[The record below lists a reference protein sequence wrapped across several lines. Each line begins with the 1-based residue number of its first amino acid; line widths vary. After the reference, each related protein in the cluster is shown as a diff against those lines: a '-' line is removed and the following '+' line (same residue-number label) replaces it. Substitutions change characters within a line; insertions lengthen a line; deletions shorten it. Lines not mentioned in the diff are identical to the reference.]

1 MDTTSELEFNN
12 IIREYNRLV
21 RQFARIN
28 NVQLGVLKLL
38 KDLSLIDWFRYTS
51 NFNNGDL
58 KKTSMIINVLFES
71 KNVYNRDSDS
81 ESFLLDSY
89 LDQLESLFD
98 SVGLH
103 SMLIEEYNN
112 IPENYSKKNRLEEV
126 VDSGNNIIEK
136 FKNGIENYH
145 FRFIIWTSYKRLINF
160 TYKILKQSTI
170 LKPIPLKELDFNEQ
184 EEINEQEEL
193 GNLNIYNKLLKDR
206 EIKKQNRILEK
217 LFKFMDYMA
226 QIHPA
231 DEIVNMVVFYKNI
244 YNEYLYALK
253 SGDIIAVHETLKTY
267 FKQYNKQASEN
278 IAYLFVLLNTKLVPH
293 ITQTNIVDFLKET
306 SLKHEIQK
314 RYNIFRNKFPTAT
327 DWKFSDRVY
336 NIDIR
341 EIDSKESKDESNTV
355 SVNNWKQATLGQ
367 SNSILILLKK
377 CKDKDDKYRSVL
389 ELLYNH
395 LTKNQSGDSI
405 PKYINCSK
413 VDFIYILGGK
423 IHETEQLS
431 DNPVINWVDKR
442 YDTMKGFFYALYY
455 DSKKGTL
462 SNDIGKGDKKN
473 CYSHNGEIIKISENK
488 AQSIRNMKE
497 WSKLIQKMANAAIA
511 SRQK

>member
-71 KNVYNRDSDS
+71 KNVYNRYSDS

-112 IPENYSKKNRLEEV
+112 IPENYSKKNRLEAV

-170 LKPIPLKELDFNEQ
+170 LTPIPLKELDFNEQ

-244 YNEYLYALK
+244 YNEYLYA
-253 SGDIIAVHETLKTY
+253 
-267 FKQYNKQASEN
+267 
-278 IAYLFVLLNTKLVPH
+278 
-293 ITQTNIVDFLKET
+293 
-306 SLKHEIQK
+306 
-314 RYNIFRNKFPTAT
+314 
-327 DWKFSDRVY
+327 
-336 NIDIR
+336 
-341 EIDSKESKDESNTV
+341 
-355 SVNNWKQATLGQ
+355 
-367 SNSILILLKK
+367 
-377 CKDKDDKYRSVL
+377 
-389 ELLYNH
+389 
-395 LTKNQSGDSI
+395 
-405 PKYINCSK
+405 
-413 VDFIYILGGK
+413 
-423 IHETEQLS
+423 
-431 DNPVINWVDKR
+431 
-442 YDTMKGFFYALYY
+442 
-455 DSKKGTL
+455 
-462 SNDIGKGDKKN
+462 
-473 CYSHNGEIIKISENK
+473 
-488 AQSIRNMKE
+488 
-497 WSKLIQKMANAAIA
+497 
-511 SRQK
+511 